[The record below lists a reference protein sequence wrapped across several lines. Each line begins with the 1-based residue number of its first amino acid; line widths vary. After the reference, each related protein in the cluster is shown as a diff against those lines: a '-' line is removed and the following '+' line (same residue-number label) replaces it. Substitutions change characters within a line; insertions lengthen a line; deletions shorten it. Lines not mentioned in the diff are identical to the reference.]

1 MTEWSEDEQKLD
13 VLIDLMAALGRIE
26 MKALS
31 LRLAIEQ
38 DADRMYREWVSKQD
52 ELEQSEA
59 A

>member
-13 VLIDLMAALGRIE
+13 VLIDLMASLGRVE
-26 MKALS
+26 MEARS
-31 LRLAIEQ
+31 FRLAIEQ

-59 A
+59 V